1 MARPRKEDARDTRR
15 LILDAALDLFS
26 THGYYATS
34 MRQIA
39 RAVGVRESALYHH
52 FASKDAILS
61 AMLDTVG
68 PGKARELF
76 TLDIPAM
83 AKKLGPR
90 KLLHTLMHR
99 LLDTWAT
106 PQEHKIA
113 KLMLAEGPRL
123 SGEGVFSPV
132 ARIFQAR
139 EMLGHLFTELIR
151 LKLIRPVDVQ
161 AATMAF
167 VGPLFMLR
175 MIYLVMSPAPQIARL
190 KKEADAHFELLW
202 ETLRKT

>member
-52 FASKDAILS
+52 YSSKDAILS
-61 AMLDTVG
+61 ALLDTLG
-68 PGKARELF
+68 PGQARELLS
-76 TLDIPAM
+76 LDISTT
-83 AKKLGPR
+83 AKKLGAR
-90 KLLHTLMHR
+90 KLLHTLMYR
-99 LLDTWAT
+99 LLDAWAT

-123 SGEGVFSPV
+123 SVEGVFSPV

-139 EMLGHLFTELIR
+139 DMLGHLFAELIR
-151 LKLIRPVDVQ
+151 LKLIRSIDPQ
-161 AATMAF
+161 AATIAF
-167 VGPLFMLR
+167 IGPLFMLR
-175 MIYLVMSPAPQIARL
+175 MIYLVMSPLPQL
-190 KKEADAHFELLW
+190 QKMKKEADAHFELLW
-202 ETLRKT
+202 ETLKKT

>member
-15 LILDAALDLFS
+15 LVLDAALDLFS

-52 FASKDAILS
+52 FASKDAIL
-61 AMLDTVG
+61 AALLDTLG
-68 PGKARELF
+68 PGQARELL

-83 AKKLGPR
+83 AKKWGAR
-90 KLLHTLMHR
+90 KLLRTLMHR
-99 LLDTWAT
+99 LLEAWAT

-123 SGEGVFSPV
+123 SVDGVFSPV
-132 ARIFQAR
+132 TRIFQAR

-151 LKLIRPVDVQ
+151 LKLIRPVDPQ
-161 AATMAF
+161 AATIAF
-167 VGPLFMLR
+167 IGPLFMLR
-175 MIYLVMSPAPQIARL
+175 MIYLVMSPVPQLPKL
-190 KKEADAHFELLW
+190 KKEADAHFTLLW
-202 ETLRKT
+202 ETLKKT